1 MDWGTFQSFLKSP
14 SPVGPALGQEEV
26 GVLCTWSVDG
36 VSFQRWAG
44 VCR

>member
-1 MDWGTFQSFLKSP
+1 MVWGTLQCFFKSP
-14 SPVGPALGQEEV
+14 SSVGPALGQEEF
-26 GVLCTWSVDG
+26 GVLCTWMG